1 MMDLNELSIEEVEKK
16 FSELKKKVAK
26 MERERERTRD
36 PNHKADLK
44 NLKKQK
50 LLLKDRLDKLSK

>member
-1 MMDLNELSIEEVEKK
+1 MMDLNELSREEIEQQ
-16 FSELKKKVAK
+16 FRELKKKVAK

-50 LLLKDRLDKLSK
+50 LLKR

>member
-1 MMDLNELSIEEVEKK
+1 
-16 FSELKKKVAK
+16 
-26 MERERERTRD
+26 MEREREKTRD

>member
-1 MMDLNELSIEEVEKK
+1 MDLNELSREEIEQQ
-16 FSELKKKVAK
+16 FRELKKKVAK
-26 MERERERTRD
+26 MERERERIRD